1 MEALPDGGAPGWRR
15 SWMEVLLDGGTPGWR
30 HSWVE
35 ALLEDLGLGIV
46 GVELLVEVGEL
57 VDHHVHR
64 QVASVVVVVGM
75 LLVDVGLMVAFG
87 RHHIVVVVLQEV
99 L

>member
-1 MEALPDGGAPGWRR
+1 MHYEFQVLWEAVGVEIVVEDDLQPGGWEEALQ
-15 SWMEVLLDGGTPGWR
+15 
-30 HSWVE
+30 
-35 ALLEDLGLGIV
+35 EDLGLGIV

-75 LLVDVGLMVAFG
+75 LLVDVGLVVAFG

>member
-1 MEALPDGGAPGWRR
+1 VHYEFQVLWEAVGVEIVVEDDLQPGGWEEALQ
-15 SWMEVLLDGGTPGWR
+15 
-30 HSWVE
+30 
-35 ALLEDLGLGIV
+35 EDLGLGIV

-64 QVASVVVVVGM
+64 QVASVVVVVVGM
-75 LLVDVGLMVAFG
+75 LLVDVGLVVAFG

>member
-1 MEALPDGGAPGWRR
+1 MHYEFQVLWEAVGVEIVVEDDLQPGGWEEALQ
-15 SWMEVLLDGGTPGWR
+15 
-30 HSWVE
+30 
-35 ALLEDLGLGIV
+35 EDLDLGIV

-64 QVASVVVVVGM
+64 QVASVVVVVGK
-75 LLVDVGLMVAFG
+75 LLVDVGLVVAFG

>member
-1 MEALPDGGAPGWRR
+1 MHYEFQVLWEAVGVEIVVEDDLQLGGW
-15 SWMEVLLDGGTPGWR
+15 E
-30 HSWVE
+30 E
-35 ALLEDLGLGIV
+35 ALLGDLGLGIV

-64 QVASVVVVVGM
+64 QVASVVVGK
-75 LLVDVGLMVAFG
+75 LLVDVGLVVAFG

>member
-1 MEALPDGGAPGWRR
+1 MHYEFQVLWEAVGVEIVVEDDLQPGGW
-15 SWMEVLLDGGTPGWR
+15 E
-30 HSWVE
+30 E

-64 QVASVVVVVGM
+64 QVAFVVVAGK
-75 LLVDVGLMVAFG
+75 LLVDVGLVVAFG
-87 RHHIVVVVLQEV
+87 HHHIAVVVLQEV

>member
-1 MEALPDGGAPGWRR
+1 MHYEFQVLWEAVGVEIVVEDDLQPGGWEEALQ
-15 SWMEVLLDGGTPGWR
+15 
-30 HSWVE
+30 
-35 ALLEDLGLGIV
+35 EDLGLGIV

-64 QVASVVVVVGM
+64 QVASVVVVVVGM
-75 LLVDVGLMVAFG
+75 LLVDVGLVVAFG

>member
-1 MEALPDGGAPGWRR
+1 MHYEFQVLWEAVGVEIVVEDDLQPGGW
-15 SWMEVLLDGGTPGWR
+15 E
-30 HSWVE
+30 E
-35 ALLEDLGLGIV
+35 ALLGDLGLGIV

-64 QVASVVVVVGM
+64 QVASVVVVGM
-75 LLVDVGLMVAFG
+75 LLVDVGLVVAFG

>member
-1 MEALPDGGAPGWRR
+1 MGEGHYEFQVLWEAVGVEIVVEDDLQPGGW
-15 SWMEVLLDGGTPGWR
+15 E
-30 HSWVE
+30 E
-35 ALLEDLGLGIV
+35 ALLGDLGLGIV

-64 QVASVVVVVGM
+64 QVASVVVVVVGK
-75 LLVDVGLMVAFG
+75 LLVDVGLVVAFG

>member
-1 MEALPDGGAPGWRR
+1 MHYEFQVLWEAVGVEIVVEDDLQPGGW
-15 SWMEVLLDGGTPGWR
+15 E
-30 HSWVE
+30 E

-64 QVASVVVVVGM
+64 QVASVVVVGK
-75 LLVDVGLMVAFG
+75 LLVDVGLEVAFG

>member
-1 MEALPDGGAPGWRR
+1 MHYEFQVLWEAVGVEIVVEDDLQPGGWEEALQ
-15 SWMEVLLDGGTPGWR
+15 
-30 HSWVE
+30 
-35 ALLEDLGLGIV
+35 EDLGLGIV

-64 QVASVVVVVGM
+64 QVASVVVVGK
-75 LLVDVGLMVAFG
+75 LLVDVGLVVAFG

>member
-1 MEALPDGGAPGWRR
+1 MHYEFQVLWEAVGVEIVVEDDLQPGGWEEALQ
-15 SWMEVLLDGGTPGWR
+15 
-30 HSWVE
+30 
-35 ALLEDLGLGIV
+35 EDLGLGIV

-64 QVASVVVVVGM
+64 QVASVVVVVVVGK
-75 LLVDVGLMVAFG
+75 LLVDVGLVVAFG

>member
-1 MEALPDGGAPGWRR
+1 MHYEFQVLWEAVGVEIVVEDDLQPGGWEG
-15 SWMEVLLDGGTPGWR
+15 
-30 HSWVE
+30 
-35 ALLEDLGLGIV
+35 ALLGDLGLGIV

-64 QVASVVVVVGM
+64 QVASVVVVGK
-75 LLVDVGLMVAFG
+75 LLVDVGLVVAFG

>member
-1 MEALPDGGAPGWRR
+1 MHYEFQVLWEAVGVEIVVEDDLQPGGWEEALQ
-15 SWMEVLLDGGTPGWR
+15 
-30 HSWVE
+30 
-35 ALLEDLGLGIV
+35 EDLGLGIV

-64 QVASVVVVVGM
+64 QVASVVVVVGK
-75 LLVDVGLMVAFG
+75 LLVDVGLVGAFG
-87 RHHIVVVVLQEV
+87 HHHIAVVVLQEV